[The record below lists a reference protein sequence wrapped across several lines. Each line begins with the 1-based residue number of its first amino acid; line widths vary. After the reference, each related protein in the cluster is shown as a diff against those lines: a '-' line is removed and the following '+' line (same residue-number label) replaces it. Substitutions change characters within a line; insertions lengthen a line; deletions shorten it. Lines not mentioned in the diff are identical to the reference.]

1 MIHKI
6 CPYGKRYDRIRS
18 FSHASIGYT
27 SCSSSG
33 NARIAGEGADPI
45 IDNQERRHHQ
55 GVRRSPP
62 ENHSDSHYHGLLDHY
77 RNIDT
82 IKNVEYGSS
91 IEEVVENMCK
101 TVNDMDAFRDA
112 LRQLRFRL
120 QGLLSYTSWG
130 SEQFWISL
138 SSLILCQPSS
148 KLGPLYASPL
158 PFAGVFCTEVRL
170 RCNSLPFAFAPGRFS
185 CSLGWLLSCSFP
197 LLCFQVSSHV
207 PLVRFFP
214 KLFPFMFLLLSR
226 CFLRAGKLFHLS
238 GLA

>member
-1 MIHKI
+1 
-6 CPYGKRYDRIRS
+6 
-18 FSHASIGYT
+18 
-27 SCSSSG
+27 
-33 NARIAGEGADPI
+33 
-45 IDNQERRHHQ
+45 
-55 GVRRSPP
+55 
-62 ENHSDSHYHGLLDHY
+62 
-77 RNIDT
+77 
-82 IKNVEYGSS
+82 
-91 IEEVVENMCK
+91 
-101 TVNDMDAFRDA
+101 MDAFRDA

-148 KLGPLYASPL
+148 KLGPPTFAILSSFYPSPRL
-158 PFAGVFCTEVRL
+158 FAGVFCTEVRL
-170 RCNSLPFAFAPGRFS
+170 RCNSLPFVFAPGRFS

-214 KLFPFMFLLLSR
+214 KLFPFMFLLLSL